1 MLELVPK
8 PVLAAIALA
17 ALVLAGLAG
26 ILATKRSIQFANE
39 KTAHAETRTAF
50 AEARAQAASAVA
62 AAERR
67 HRDTERRWSN
77 RVQEVA
83 DGTQIALDEA
93 RKRGA
98 AAVAAGDRLRDKIT
112 ELAACADRGA
122 PAPAV
127 AGSGPT
133 AGKTADLLADVQRR
147 LDRAAEDL
155 ARFADASSIAGQAC
169 ERAWE
174 VTR

>member
-1 MLELVPK
+1 MLALVPK

-26 ILATKRSIQFANE
+26 ILAVKRSIQFANE

-50 AEARAQAASAVA
+50 AEARVQAASAVA

-67 HRDTERRWSN
+67 HRDTERRWST
-77 RVQEVA
+77 RVQEIA

-98 AAVAAGDRLRDKIT
+98 AAVAAGDRLRDRLT

-122 PAPAV
+122 SPPAV
-127 AGSGPT
+127 AGPGPT
-133 AGKTADLLADVQRR
+133 AGAPADLLADVQRR
-147 LDRAAEDL
+147 LDEAANGI
-155 ARFADASSIAGQAC
+155 AQYADAASIAGAAC
-169 ERAWE
+169 ERAWGL
-174 VTR
+174 TK